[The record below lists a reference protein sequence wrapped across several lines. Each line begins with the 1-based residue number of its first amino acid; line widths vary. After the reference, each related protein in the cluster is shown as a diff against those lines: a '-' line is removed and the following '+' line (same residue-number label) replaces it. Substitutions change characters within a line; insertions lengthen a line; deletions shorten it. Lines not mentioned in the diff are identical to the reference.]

1 MLCDRCKKNQANIYY
16 SKLVNGKM
24 EGVRLCYS
32 CAKEVMGTEFSMSE
46 DIKKQIEE
54 LLKPVEETS
63 HNHGVEKTCPNCH
76 TTLETVYK
84 TGRFG
89 CPECYNSFSKELIA
103 FLSKVSG
110 FSMHTGHVPKDYKE
124 IAEKYRIESDL
135 EERLA
140 MAISLEEYEEAAI
153 YRDKLKELGDAND

>member
-24 EGVRLCYS
+24 EGVKLCYT
-32 CAKEVMGTEFSMSE
+32 CAKEVMGSDFSMSE
-46 DIKKQIEE
+46 EIKHQIED
-54 LLKPVEETS
+54 LLKPVEEPV
-63 HNHGVEKTCPNCH
+63 NDLKDVKACPNCH
-76 TTLETVYK
+76 TTLETVIN

-89 CPECYNSFSKELIA
+89 CSECYKTFEKELIP

-110 FSMHTGHVPKDYKE
+110 FSMHTGHVLKDYKE
-124 IAEKYRIESDL
+124 IVERYRTESDL

-140 MAISLEEYEEAAI
+140 MAVSLEEYEEAAI
-153 YRDKLKELGDAND
+153 YRDKLQELGDAHV

>member
-24 EGVRLCYS
+24 EGVKLCYT
-32 CAKEVMGTEFSMSE
+32 CAKEVMGSDFSMSE
-46 DIKKQIEE
+46 EIKNQIED
-54 LLKPVEETS
+54 LLKPVEEPIQDPA
-63 HNHGVEKTCPNCH
+63 VVKACPNCN
-76 TTLETVYK
+76 TTLETVIN

-89 CPECYNSFSKELIA
+89 CPECYKTFEKELIP

-124 IAEKYRIESDL
+124 IVDRYRTESEL

-140 MAISLEEYEEAAI
+140 MAISLEEYEEAAL
-153 YRDKLKELGDAND
+153 YRDKLKELGDAHV